1 MNQKEWYMKILN
13 WAETDSRLN
22 LKYMDMVVLAEHLAN
37 EERGLTK
44 RAVDGAYWLCIKCGQ
59 RNDDAEH
66 FECVAC
72 GSPRN

>member
-37 EERGLTK
+37 EERWLTQ
-44 RAVDGAYWLCIKCGQ
+44 RALDAATPAAKCTTERLCPVH
-59 RNDDAEH
+59 NVWHA
-66 FECVAC
+66 AP
-72 GSPRN
+72 PRK

>member
-22 LKYMDMVVLAEHLAN
+22 LRYMDMVVLAEHLAN

-44 RAVDGAYWLCIKCGQ
+44 RPPDAASVCRQINHVYVDGIC
-59 RNDDAEH
+59 AE
-66 FECVAC
+66 C
-72 GSPRN
+72 GSPEPPRR